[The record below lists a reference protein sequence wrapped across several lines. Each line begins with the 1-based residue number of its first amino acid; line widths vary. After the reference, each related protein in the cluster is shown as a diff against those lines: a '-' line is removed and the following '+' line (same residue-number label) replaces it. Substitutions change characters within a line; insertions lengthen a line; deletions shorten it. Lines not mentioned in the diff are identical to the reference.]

1 MTDDRLYFHLV
12 PTAFG
17 PVAIVW
23 RKTPAGP
30 RVRQVFL
37 TRLHLGAADA
47 VRRTYPGARRL
58 SCGSIAGLGERIAR
72 FLRGSAVTFGLGMV
86 DLDVCGEFQ
95 QRVLVAEHG
104 IPRGR
109 VSTYGRIARHLG
121 APGAAR
127 AVGNALARNPFPVII
142 PCHRA
147 VRSDGSLGGYQ
158 GGPAMKRALLAM
170 EAVEFTPGGRVAL
183 RRVHYSSR

>member
-1 MTDDRLYFHLV
+1 MVQETFYYDSV
-12 PTAFG
+12 ATAFG

-37 TRLHLGAADA
+37 TRGGLRAAGA
-47 VRRTYPGARRL
+47 VRAVYPEARQL
-58 SCGSIAGLGERIAR
+58 SSRPIAGLGKRIAR
-72 FLRGSAVTFGLGMV
+72 FLSGAAITFDLGMV
-86 DLDVCGEFQ
+86 DLEACGEFQ
-95 QRVLVAEHG
+95 RRVLLAEHG

-121 APGAAR
+121 LGRASR
-127 AVGNALARNPFPVII
+127 AVGTALARNPFPIII

-170 EAVEFTPGGRVAL
+170 EGVEFTVRDRVVL
-183 RRVHYSSR
+183 RRVHY